1 MPRGPGQRAG
11 LTRAAV
17 LDTAHALLAE
27 EGLDALTMRAL
38 ARRLGVA
45 PNALYSHV
53 PGKTELVDALLD
65 DRLSLVAE
73 PDPDAPDPVAALAA
87 LMTSTYEVLL
97 GRPGLVPLYLARQ
110 GSRGPNAV
118 RLGVTMD
125 ALLARLGLA
134 ARRDPLRAAGADPA
148 RDRRRGLR
156 GRRRAGAR
164 GDGPRRLRAL
174 PAVAARGH
182 RRGAHLAVIGG
193 WVHIRPR
200 YGRKTHRTGDQGRR
214 GGRGWRGGGAW
225 VAGP

>member
-27 EGLDALTMRAL
+27 EGLEALSMRAL

-65 DRLSLVAE
+65 DRLSLVEEPTAE
-73 PDPDAPDPVAALAA
+73 APDPIEALAA

-97 GRPGLVPLYLARQ
+97 TRPDLVPLYLSRQ

-134 ARRDPLRAAGADPA
+134 VDAVPSARRALILHAIGGAAFAGADGPVPAETARADFARSLRWLLAGIAGVGVAAGAPSSD
-148 RDRRRGLR
+148 
-156 GRRRAGAR
+156 
-164 GDGPRRLRAL
+164 
-174 PAVAARGH
+174 
-182 RRGAHLAVIGG
+182 
-193 WVHIRPR
+193 
-200 YGRKTHRTGDQGRR
+200 
-214 GGRGWRGGGAW
+214 
-225 VAGP
+225 

>member
-65 DRLSLVAE
+65 DRLSLVEE
-73 PDPDAPDPVAALAA
+73 PAPDAPDPVAALAA

-97 GRPGLVPLYLARQ
+97 TRPGLVPLYLARQ

-118 RLGVTMD
+118 RLGVAMD

-134 ARRDPLRAAGADPA
+134 ADAMGSA
-148 RDRRRGLR
+148 
-156 GRRRAGAR
+156 RRALILHAIGGAAFASA
-164 GDGPRRLRAL
+164 DGPVPADLARADFSRSVHWL
-174 PAVAARGH
+174 
-182 RRGAHLAVIGG
+182 LAGIA
-193 WVHIRPR
+193 
-200 YGRKTHRTGDQGRR
+200 
-214 GGRGWRGGGAW
+214 GGG
-225 VAGP
+225 GPPPRRPPPNGESP

>member
-65 DRLSLVAE
+65 DRLSLVE
-73 PDPDAPDPVAALAA
+73 GPDPHAADPVAALAA
-87 LMTSTYEVLL
+87 WRTSSYEVLL
-97 GRPGLVPLYLARQ
+97 ARTDLLPLYLARQ

-118 RLGVTMD
+118 RLGIATD
-125 ALLARLGLA
+125 ALLARLDLAAEAIPA
-134 ARRDPLRAAGADPA
+134 ARRSRAATA
-148 RDRRRGLR
+148 RC
-156 GRRRAGAR
+156 
-164 GDGPRRLRAL
+164 PRRW
-174 PAVAARGH
+174 PAPTSPAPC
-182 RRGAHLAVIGG
+182 GG
-193 WVHIRPR
+193 SWTASPPTPASPHFRDGESPFS
-200 YGRKTHRTGDQGRR
+200 
-214 GGRGWRGGGAW
+214 
-225 VAGP
+225 

>member
-27 EGLDALTMRAL
+27 EGLAALTMRGL
-38 ARRLGVA
+38 ARRMGVA

-73 PDPDAPDPVAALAA
+73 PDPEAPDPVAALAA

-97 GRPGLVPLYLARQ
+97 GRPGLVALYLARQ
-110 GSRGPNAV
+110 GSRGPNAM
-118 RLGVTMD
+118 RLGVPMD

-134 ARRDPLRAAGADPA
+134 PAAIPSARRALILHAIGGAAFAGADGPVPA
-148 RDRRRGLR
+148 ETARADFARSLR
-156 GRRRAGAR
+156 WLLAGIAGDVPAHAR
-164 GDGPRRLRAL
+164 PS
-174 PAVAARGH
+174 
-182 RRGAHLAVIGG
+182 
-193 WVHIRPR
+193 
-200 YGRKTHRTGDQGRR
+200 
-214 GGRGWRGGGAW
+214 
-225 VAGP
+225 

>member
-17 LDTAHALLAE
+17 LETAHALLAE
-27 EGLDALTMRAL
+27 EGLEALSMRAL

-65 DRLSLVAE
+65 DRLSLVEE
-73 PDPDAPDPVAALAA
+73 PAADAPDPIEALAA

-97 GRPGLVPLYLARQ
+97 TRPDLVPLYLSRQ

-134 ARRDPLRAAGADPA
+134 ADAIPSARRALILHAIGGAAFAGADGPVPA
-148 RDRRRGLR
+148 GTARADFVRSLR
-156 GRRRAGAR
+156 WLLAG
-164 GDGPRRLRAL
+164 
-174 PAVAARGH
+174 
-182 RRGAHLAVIGG
+182 I
-193 WVHIRPR
+193 
-200 YGRKTHRTGDQGRR
+200 
-214 GGRGWRGGGAW
+214 
-225 VAGP
+225 AGP

>member
-27 EGLDALTMRAL
+27 EGLEALSMRAL

-65 DRLSLVAE
+65 DRLSLVEE
-73 PDPDAPDPVAALAA
+73 PVADAPDPIEALAA

-97 GRPGLVPLYLARQ
+97 TRPDLVPLYLSRQ

-134 ARRDPLRAAGADPA
+134 VDAVPPARRALILHAIGGAAFAGADGPVPA
-148 RDRRRGLR
+148 ETARADFARSLR
-156 GRRRAGAR
+156 WLL
-164 GDGPRRLRAL
+164 DGI
-174 PAVAARGH
+174 AARP
-182 RRGAHLAVIGG
+182 AESSL
-193 WVHIRPR
+193 P
-200 YGRKTHRTGDQGRR
+200 
-214 GGRGWRGGGAW
+214 
-225 VAGP
+225 

>member
-27 EGLDALTMRAL
+27 EGLEALSMRAL

-65 DRLSLVAE
+65 DRLSLVEE
-73 PDPDAPDPVAALAA
+73 PAADAPDPIEALAA

-97 GRPGLVPLYLARQ
+97 TRPDLVPLYLSRQ

-134 ARRDPLRAAGADPA
+134 VDAVPPARRALILHAIGGAAFAGADGPVPAETARADFARSLRWLLAGIAGVGVAAGAPSSD
-148 RDRRRGLR
+148 
-156 GRRRAGAR
+156 
-164 GDGPRRLRAL
+164 
-174 PAVAARGH
+174 
-182 RRGAHLAVIGG
+182 
-193 WVHIRPR
+193 
-200 YGRKTHRTGDQGRR
+200 
-214 GGRGWRGGGAW
+214 
-225 VAGP
+225 

>member
-65 DRLSLVAE
+65 DRLSLVEA
-73 PDPDAPDPVAALAA
+73 PDPDAADPVAALAA
-87 LMTSTYEVLL
+87 LMTSSYEVLL
-97 GRPGLVPLYLARQ
+97 ARADLLPLYLARQ

-118 RLGVTMD
+118 RLGIATD
-125 ALLARLGLA
+125 ALLARLDLA
-134 ARRDPLRAAGADPA
+134 AEAIPSA
-148 RDRRRGLR
+148 
-156 GRRRAGAR
+156 RRALIVHAIGCAAFA
-164 GDGPRRLRAL
+164 GGDGPVPAEDGPRRLHPLA
-174 PAVAARGH
+174 AVAPGRHRGPARRVLT
-182 RRGAHLAVIGG
+182 RRRETGTRRHGIG
-193 WVHIRPR
+193 
-200 YGRKTHRTGDQGRR
+200 DSSS
-214 GGRGWRGGGAW
+214 
-225 VAGP
+225 

>member
-27 EGLDALTMRAL
+27 EGLEALSMRAL

-65 DRLSLVAE
+65 DRLSLVEE
-73 PDPDAPDPVAALAA
+73 PAADAPDPIEALAA

-97 GRPGLVPLYLARQ
+97 TRPDLVPLYLSRQ

-134 ARRDPLRAAGADPA
+134 VDAVPSARRALILHAIGGAAFAGADGPVPAETARADFARSLRWLLTGIAGVGVAAGAPSSD
-148 RDRRRGLR
+148 
-156 GRRRAGAR
+156 
-164 GDGPRRLRAL
+164 
-174 PAVAARGH
+174 
-182 RRGAHLAVIGG
+182 
-193 WVHIRPR
+193 
-200 YGRKTHRTGDQGRR
+200 
-214 GGRGWRGGGAW
+214 
-225 VAGP
+225 

>member
-17 LDTAHALLAE
+17 LATAHALLAE
-27 EGLDALTMRAL
+27 EGLEALSMRAL

-65 DRLSLVAE
+65 DRLSLVEE
-73 PDPDAPDPVAALAA
+73 PAADAPDPIEALAA
-87 LMTSTYEVLL
+87 LMTSTYAVLL
-97 GRPGLVPLYLARQ
+97 TRPDLVPLYLSRQ

-134 ARRDPLRAAGADPA
+134 VDAVPSARRALILHAIGGAAFAGADGPVPA
-148 RDRRRGLR
+148 ETARADFARSLR
-156 GRRRAGAR
+156 WLLAGIA
-164 GDGPRRLRAL
+164 GGG
-174 PAVAARGH
+174 VAAGT
-182 RRGAHLAVIGG
+182 
-193 WVHIRPR
+193 PSSE
-200 YGRKTHRTGDQGRR
+200 
-214 GGRGWRGGGAW
+214 
-225 VAGP
+225 

>member
-1 MPRGPGQRAG
+1 MSRGPGQRAG

-65 DRLSLVAE
+65 DRLSLVTE

-134 ARRDPLRAAGADPA
+134 PDAIPSARRALILHAIGGAAFAGAAGPVPAETASADFA
-148 RDRRRGLR
+148 RSLR
-156 GRRRAGAR
+156 WLLAG
-164 GDGPRRLRAL
+164 
-174 PAVAARGH
+174 
-182 RRGAHLAVIGG
+182 I
-193 WVHIRPR
+193 
-200 YGRKTHRTGDQGRR
+200 
-214 GGRGWRGGGAW
+214 
-225 VAGP
+225 AGEPTSL

>member
-27 EGLDALTMRAL
+27 EGLEALSMRAL

-65 DRLSLVAE
+65 DRLSLVEE
-73 PDPDAPDPVAALAA
+73 PVADAPDPIEALAA

-97 GRPGLVPLYLARQ
+97 TRPDLVPLYLSRQ

-134 ARRDPLRAAGADPA
+134 VDAVPPARRALILHAIGGAAFAGADGPVPAETARADFARSLRWLLAGIAGGGGVAAGAPSSD
-148 RDRRRGLR
+148 
-156 GRRRAGAR
+156 
-164 GDGPRRLRAL
+164 
-174 PAVAARGH
+174 
-182 RRGAHLAVIGG
+182 
-193 WVHIRPR
+193 
-200 YGRKTHRTGDQGRR
+200 
-214 GGRGWRGGGAW
+214 
-225 VAGP
+225 

>member
-17 LDTAHALLAE
+17 LDTAQALLAE

-65 DRLSLVAE
+65 DRLSLVAAPE
-73 PDPDAPDPVAALAA
+73 PDAPDPVAALAA
-87 LMTSTYEVLL
+87 LMTASYEVLL
-97 GRPGLVPLYLARQ
+97 ARPDLLPLYLARQ

-118 RLGVTMD
+118 RLGVATD

-134 ARRDPLRAAGADPA
+134 AEAIPSA
-148 RDRRRGLR
+148 
-156 GRRRAGAR
+156 RRALIVHAIGGAAFAG
-164 GDGPRRLRAL
+164 GDGPVPAELARADFTRSL
-174 PAVAARGH
+174 GWLLDGIAA
-182 RRGAHLAVIGG
+182 
-193 WVHIRPR
+193 
-200 YGRKTHRTGDQGRR
+200 GRR
-214 GGRGWRGGGAW
+214 VSR
-225 VAGP
+225 

>member
-65 DRLSLVAE
+65 DRLSLVE
-73 PDPDAPDPVAALAA
+73 APDPHASDPVGALAA
-87 LMTSTYEVLL
+87 LMTSSYEVLL
-97 GRPGLVPLYLARQ
+97 ARADLLPLYLARQ

-118 RLGVTMD
+118 RLGIATD

-134 ARRDPLRAAGADPA
+134 AEAIPSA
-148 RDRRRGLR
+148 
-156 GRRRAGAR
+156 RRALIVHAIGCAAFAG
-164 GDGPRRLRAL
+164 GDGPVPAEMARADFTRSLRWLLDGIAAQ
-174 PAVAARGH
+174 PAESA
-182 RRGAHLAVIGG
+182 
-193 WVHIRPR
+193 P
-200 YGRKTHRTGDQGRR
+200 
-214 GGRGWRGGGAW
+214 
-225 VAGP
+225 P

>member
-65 DRLSLVAE
+65 DRLKLVDE
-73 PDPDAPDPVAALAA
+73 PGPDAADPVAALRT

-97 GRPGLVPLYLARQ
+97 ARPGLVPLYLARQ

-118 RLGVTMD
+118 RLGVTVD
-125 ALLARLGLA
+125 TLLARLGLA
-134 ARRDPLRAAGADPA
+134 AEAIPSARRALILHAIGAAAFAGAEGPVPA
-148 RDRRRGLR
+148 EVA
-156 GRRRAGAR
+156 RADFAR
-164 GDGPRRLRAL
+164 SLGWL
-174 PAVAARGH
+174 
-182 RRGAHLAVIGG
+182 LAGIAGG
-193 WVHIRPR
+193 
-200 YGRKTHRTGDQGRR
+200 
-214 GGRGWRGGGAW
+214 
-225 VAGP
+225 

>member
-65 DRLSLVAE
+65 DRLSLVEAPAPE
-73 PDPDAPDPVAALAA
+73 APDPVAALAE

-97 GRPGLVPLYLARQ
+97 TRPDLVPLYLARP

-134 ARRDPLRAAGADPA
+134 ADAIGSARRALILHAIGGAAFAGTDGPVPAEVARSDFARSLQWLLAGIAAG
-148 RDRRRGLR
+148 
-156 GRRRAGAR
+156 
-164 GDGPRRLRAL
+164 
-174 PAVAARGH
+174 
-182 RRGAHLAVIGG
+182 
-193 WVHIRPR
+193 
-200 YGRKTHRTGDQGRR
+200 
-214 GGRGWRGGGAW
+214 
-225 VAGP
+225 